1 MADPAIPPP
10 DVDIRVILR
19 ESAHNKRAIAI
30 LKDHQYSVG
39 MTQEEFAVELSKEF
53 RGRIAMTTISG
64 YMTGRSNVPA
74 AVLLAAAA
82 IAQGINGTQPVS
94 LEERILSGQKRIE
107 AGVNY
112 LIACTSEAGDARQDQ
127 RQPEAPRGAIL
138 TRQYGTGGAIKR
150 IAPGLF
156 RAQPSIGGK
165 RYSVSA
171 ATKAGVTKGIRKL
184 YADVE
189 AKDS

>member
-1 MADPAIPPP
+1 MNS
-10 DVDIRVILR
+10 R
-19 ESAHNKRAIAI
+19 SARNF
-30 LKDHQYSVG
+30 G
-39 MTQEEFAVELSKEF
+39 
-53 RGRIAMTTISG
+53 
-64 YMTGRSNVPA
+64 
-74 AVLLAAAA
+74 
-82 IAQGINGTQPVS
+82 
-94 LEERILSGQKRIE
+94 LEEKILSGQKRIE

-112 LIACTSEAGDARQDQ
+112 LIACTSEAGDARLRLGEPERQDQ

-138 TRQYGTGGAIKR
+138 TRQYGSGGAIKQ

-156 RAQPSIGGK
+156 RAQPMIGGK

-184 YADVE
+184 HADVE